1 MNNDTNYPADMSTA
15 VGSPFS
21 WVRPG
26 TMLLT
31 DDSRQVEIMTI
42 GASGVWTRDG
52 YFFWDEIVAKVR
64 Y

>member
-1 MNNDTNYPADMSTA
+1 MNNDTNYPADMSNA

-26 TMLLT
+26 TILLT
-31 DDSRQVEIMTI
+31 VTGGQVCIMTI
-42 GASGVWTRDG
+42 GASGVWTANG
-52 YFFWDEIVAKVR
+52 YFLWEDIVAKIA